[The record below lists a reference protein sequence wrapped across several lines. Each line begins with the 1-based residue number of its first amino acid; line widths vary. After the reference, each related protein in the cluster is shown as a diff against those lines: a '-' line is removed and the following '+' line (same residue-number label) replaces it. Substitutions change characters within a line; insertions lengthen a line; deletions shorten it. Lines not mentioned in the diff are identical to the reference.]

1 MLPSQPGKIY
11 PLPLLPSIYLANA
24 HFIFKAID
32 INIVNTSDSSLLSVL
47 PSPSLRK
54 VLLLRA
60 AVTLCLPQSQY
71 HFLSVSP
78 MSTGFLKIVVIS
90 HWIYSTMVTQFMNIS
105 IFKIVCWPLSLTNKL
120 GLLNNLLTQ
129 LTNVYNNLPLAV
141 HLNWWPKAI
150 IRGDWF
156 TDIKQINIRMYNK
169 S

>member
-1 MLPSQPGKIY
+1 M
-11 PLPLLPSIYLANA
+11 PSILILFPYLIVPQTCCALNLEK
-24 HFIFKAID
+24 FTPFPSYPPSTQPTPTSSSRPRID
-32 INIVNTSDSSLLSVL
+32 INIVKTSDSSLLSVL

-90 HWIYSTMVTQFMNIS
+90 HWIYSTMVTQFMTIS

-141 HLNWWPKAI
+141 HLN
-150 IRGDWF
+150 
-156 TDIKQINIRMYNK
+156 
-169 S
+169 